1 MRADMC
7 NCLEDSHTQAALR
20 ELVIGE
26 EVLVMSILMWSE
38 ARLSMARVVQYI
50 DEYRDAYVRLRDICP
65 SQVESFPAVESMELG
80 GGRS

>member
-7 NCLEDSHTQAALR
+7 NCLEDSHAQAALR

-50 DEYRDAYVRLRDICP
+50 DEYRNAYVRLRDICP

-80 GGRS
+80 GGGS